1 MRKDRAG
8 LDFRY
13 AALDM
18 NSTPLEREVKLRFSS
33 LAEAREAIVGAGAT
47 PVRGRRLQED
57 CLLDTAD
64 EILRQQRCVLRI
76 RMEAGRSLLTYK
88 GPVQPS
94 RWKLR
99 EERETIVSD
108 GETMLY
114 VLERLGFSVWFRYQK
129 YREEFGARDAVI
141 ALDETPI
148 GTFVEIEGSESAI
161 TELALAL
168 GRSESDYLV
177 DSYRSL
183 YVQHCEANRLPTG
196 NMVFEE

>member
-1 MRKDRAG
+1 
-8 LDFRY
+8 
-13 AALDM
+13 M
-18 NSTPLEREVKLRFSS
+18 NSIPLEREIKLRFSS
-33 LAEAREAIVGAGAT
+33 VDDARDAILRTGAT
-47 PVRGRRLQED
+47 AVRGRRLQED

-64 EILRQQRCVLRI
+64 EILRRQRSVLRL

-168 GRSESDYLV
+168 GRAESDYLL

-183 YVQHCEANRLPTG
+183 YVQHCEANRTTAG
-196 NMVFEE
+196 NMLFDE

>member
-1 MRKDRAG
+1 M
-8 LDFRY
+8 
-13 AALDM
+13 DM
-18 NSTPLEREVKLRFSS
+18 NAASLEREIKLRFPSV
-33 LAEAREAIVGAGAT
+33 AEAREAVLRTGAT

-64 EILRQQRCVLRI
+64 DRLRQERCVLRI

-108 GETMLY
+108 GETMIY

-129 YREEFGARDAVI
+129 YREEFGATDAVI

-148 GTFVEIEGSESAI
+148 GTFVEIEGSETAI
-161 TELALAL
+161 TELTAAL
-168 GRSESDYLV
+168 GRSESDFLL
-177 DSYRSL
+177 DSYRGL
-183 YVQHCEANRLPTG
+183 YVQYCEQHGVPCG
-196 NMVFEE
+196 HMVFEE

>member
-1 MRKDRAG
+1 MSA
-8 LDFRY
+8 
-13 AALDM
+13 
-18 NSTPLEREVKLRFSS
+18 SSLEREIKLRFPSA
-33 LAEAREAIVGAGAT
+33 AEAREAILEIGAT

-64 EILRQQRCVLRI
+64 QRLWQERCVLRV
-76 RMEAGRSLLTYK
+76 RMEQGRSLLTYK

-114 VLERLGFSVWFRYQK
+114 VLERLGFTVWFRYQK
-129 YREEFGARDAVI
+129 HREEFGARDAII

-148 GTFVEIEGSESAI
+148 GTFVEIEGSEDAI
-161 TELALAL
+161 TELAAAL
-168 GRSESDYLV
+168 GRSEADYLV
-177 DSYRSL
+177 DSYRGL
-183 YVQHCEANRLPTG
+183 YVQHCEANGVPVA

>member
-1 MRKDRAG
+1 MLPTMKT
-8 LDFRY
+8 
-13 AALDM
+13 M
-18 NSTPLEREVKLRFSS
+18 PLEREIKLRFPSV
-33 LAEAREAIVGAGAT
+33 ADAREAILRTGAT
-47 PVRGRRLQED
+47 PIRGRRLQED

-64 EILRQQRCVLRI
+64 EMLRRQRSVLRI

-108 GETMLY
+108 GETMLH
-114 VLERLGFSVWFRYQK
+114 VLERLGFRIWFRYQK
-129 YREEFGARDAVI
+129 YREEFGARDAIV

-148 GTFVEIEGSESAI
+148 GTFVEIEGSEAGI
-161 TELALAL
+161 TGLAAAL
-168 GRSESDYLV
+168 GRSEADYLL
-177 DSYRSL
+177 DSYRGL
-183 YVQHCEANRLPTG
+183 YVQHCEAKGVAVG

>member
-1 MRKDRAG
+1 MTT
-8 LDFRY
+8 
-13 AALDM
+13 
-18 NSTPLEREVKLRFSS
+18 TPLEREVKLPFSS
-33 LAEAREAIVGAGAT
+33 VADARAAILAVGAT

-57 CLLDTAD
+57 CLLDNAD
-64 EILRQQRCVLRI
+64 EQLRRARCVLRI

-99 EERETIVSD
+99 EERETIISD
-108 GETMLY
+108 GETLLY
-114 VLERLGFSVWFRYQK
+114 ILERLGFTVWFRYQK

-161 TELALAL
+161 TELATAL
-168 GRSESDYLV
+168 GRSESDYLL
-177 DSYRSL
+177 DSYRGL
-183 YVQHCEANRLPTG
+183 YVRHCQTNNLPLRD
-196 NMVFEE
+196 MVFEE

>member
-1 MRKDRAG
+1 MT
-8 LDFRY
+8 
-13 AALDM
+13 M
-18 NSTPLEREVKLRFSS
+18 NATSLEREIKLRFSS
-33 LAEAREAIVGAGAT
+33 VEEAREKIVRTGAT
-47 PVRGRRLQED
+47 PLRGRRLQED

-64 EILRQQRCVLRI
+64 ESLRRQRCVLRI
-76 RMEAGRSLLTYK
+76 RMEAGHSLLTYK

-148 GTFVEIEGSESAI
+148 GTFVEVEGSEAAI
-161 TELALAL
+161 TEVSAAL
-168 GRSESDYLV
+168 GCSEADYIV

-183 YVQHCEANRLPTG
+183 YVLHCETSGASLG
-196 NMVFEE
+196 NMLFDE

>member
-1 MRKDRAG
+1 ME
-8 LDFRY
+8 
-13 AALDM
+13 M
-18 NSTPLEREVKLRFSS
+18 NATPLEREIKLRFPSV
-33 LAEAREAIVGAGAT
+33 AEAREAILRTGAT

-64 EILRQQRCVLRI
+64 EHIRRARSVLRI

-129 YREEFGARDAVI
+129 HREEFGATDAVI

-148 GTFVEIEGSESAI
+148 GTFVEIEGSETAI
-161 TELALAL
+161 TELAAAL
-168 GRSESDYLV
+168 GRSESDYLL

-183 YVQHCEANRLPTG
+183 YVQHCEARGIACG
-196 NMVFEE
+196 NMVFDE

>member
-1 MRKDRAG
+1 
-8 LDFRY
+8 
-13 AALDM
+13 M
-18 NSTPLEREVKLRFSS
+18 NSTPLEREIKLRFPSV
-33 LAEAREAIVGAGAT
+33 AEARAAILATGAT

-64 EILRQQRCVLRI
+64 EILRQQRSVLRI

-129 YREEFGARDAVI
+129 YREEFGARDAII

-148 GTFVEIEGSESAI
+148 GTFVEIEGSETAI
-161 TELALAL
+161 TELAVAL

-183 YVQHCEANRLPTG
+183 FVQHCEAHGTACG